1 MSLMRWFR
9 RNNTKIMAVVVI
21 VLMVGFIGGS
31 YIQQLAQRRTGQNE
45 TVAWFGADKK
55 ITSSD
60 LISAKRELEI
70 LKAIQ
75 ADGIL
80 KMVTVPIFGSPDLI
94 SVMLS
99 ALLFPERKNS
109 PLIIRTIRQEIVANN
124 YRISEEQIND
134 IYRRSMGSEVYWL
147 LLKKETEQAGIM
159 VANENAG
166 KTLAGLVPQLFQGTQ
181 YPQLINSLVARMGV
195 SEKEMLATFSKL
207 LAVLQYSRMI
217 CLNENVTIAQ
227 TMQNVSWENEVI
239 DANLVRI
246 DSSIFTETQK
256 QPSQK
261 EISEHFARY
270 RKSFAD
276 VVTDENPYG
285 FGYKLPDMVRLEYIA
300 IKLDDV
306 SKIITPTTQEET
318 EEYYQRNR
326 ERLFTEQI
334 LSDPNDPNS
343 LPIERIKSYAE
354 VAETI
359 SEQLLRKKINSE
371 PNRFMQEIKSLT
383 ETNLPVEPADISDE
397 QFKQLAG
404 DYEAVAKQL
413 SSKNNI
419 RVYTGKTGLL
429 SATDMFMDEDLR
441 GLYVAGYGYNPI
453 PLGQVVFAIEQ
464 LGVSELGPFDIPKP
478 RLHENIGPVR
488 DILEEMV
495 LAVRVIEARKAD
507 EPESADQ
514 SFSKKTIT
522 LEHQQAADEKVYS
535 VKEKIIEDLKTLA
548 AMDSAKNKAEE
559 FIAVAA
565 KNGWEKT
572 IDKFTMRYVKK
583 AKTDTDPNTF
593 EMQKLRNLRRI
604 SSMALETLAIQS
616 QGNSLAQIMLEARKK
631 EDMFAEKLY
640 SLVPQNAETIDNLP
654 LVLEFKPA
662 LSYFCLKDI
671 SISRVD
677 EEQYGRAKAI
687 RAYKEDFVQSQSLS
701 VVHLNPENI
710 IKRTNFRL
718 AKQQAP
724 ADANAPAKSQGAS

>member
-99 ALLFPERKNS
+99 ELLFPERKNS
-109 PLIIRTIRQEIVANN
+109 PLIIRSIRQEIVANN